1 MKLQTV
7 RTSYGNR
14 KSRLKS
20 ALGTAASEW
29 RDPNFEFDEGVEPI
43 VVPEKKTGFRIFD
56 LKPPFPAQSSIIL
69 PKRDPFGWPHGKAYT
84 PLLKARTPSM
94 ATRAVMPGFKID
106 RLHQALSTAELRV
119 LMKLAFHPGILDLRE
134 QYGIVDEKAFWRAEL
149 NGLRMA
155 RSKLMTIDI
164 IVTYYCFHEQK
175 LKYHGISIKAR
186 GYKPDDEERRREDR
200 ERKAMESRGWTWE
213 LIIGDE
219 VSMVEFGNLLE
230 LFSYAS
236 HHDISSLYS
245 GSESFAKVVIRCSN
259 KGSLDAVLMRV
270 AGELEI
276 DLDEAYVKF
285 TAAVAYGFLTPNH
298 EFSLRPENRLEL
310 IRTNRRAPRGA

>member
-14 KSRLKS
+14 NSKLKS

-29 RDPNFEFDEGVEPI
+29 HDPNFEYDEGVEPL
-43 VVPEKKTGFRIFD
+43 VVPEQKTGFRIFD
-56 LKPPFPAQSSIIL
+56 LKPPYPPPSAIVLPA
-69 PKRDPFGWPHGKAYT
+69 RDAFGWPHGEAYT

-94 ATRAVMPGFKID
+94 ATRAVMPGFKVD

-119 LMKLAFHPGILDLRE
+119 LTKLAFHPGVLDFRE
-134 QYGIVDEKAFWRAEL
+134 QYGIVEEKAFWRAEL

-155 RSKLMTIDI
+155 RGKLMTIDV
-164 IVTYYCFHEQK
+164 IVTYFCPHELK

-186 GYKPDDEERRREDR
+186 GYIPSDKERKREER
-200 ERKAMESRGWTWE
+200 ERKAMEDRGWTWE

-219 VSMVEFGNLLE
+219 VSMLEFSNLQL
-230 LFSYAS
+230 LYGFAAY
-236 HHDISSLYS
+236 HDISSLFS

-259 KGSLDAVLMRV
+259 KGSLDAVLLRV
-270 AGELEI
+270 ARELDI
-276 DLDEAYVKF
+276 SLDDAYVRF
-285 TAAVAYGFLTPNH
+285 SAAVAYGFLTLNH
-298 EFSLRPENRLEL
+298 EYDLRPAHRLEL
-310 IRTNRRAPRGA
+310 IRTNRRSARGA